1 MLPLAAPSLYV
12 SPKIDDAARAIC
24 ERLGLTPVQMSAE
37 EFLKDLHATAADRE
51 KLSVRRARSVQGL
64 SLLSTIKTTP
74 ALATLAREFVIV
86 NNEANWPSFD
96 RPAERFFEGYTPT
109 WDDLR
114 ELRDVQLQVSAKI
127 VAHSR
132 AFFESSIPTKPIA
145 LLCIEGT
152 AGSGKTTALMR
163 AAKGTADIGI
173 DILFFLGHSRL
184 PFDVLSDIARR
195 LPPSS
200 RLVVA
205 VDDVDTQ
212 VYQLRRF
219 IETYPS
225 AHARCVVMCAVRSGR
240 RQFVDQNLFDLLEP
254 QFEPIGL
261 LTRPEA
267 SDLAEKLRAAAKLG
281 SFAGWTT
288 AQLESQFVSTR
299 GMGWGGQILT
309 ILLKV
314 VQGGVLKERLI
325 SEWKSLDDLD
335 VRTFYGAVCIA
346 AACGIPIRLPVAFQ
360 TIETGDIKKIFT
372 ELSAGSMRSLMEWF
386 DLQFVRPRHRVIGEE
401 TVRCMGLDELFRIS
415 QRLNLALAPYVNRQT
430 IIRRT
435 SEARL
440 ARELMDTDG
449 ILVPVL
455 GELAEEWFATL
466 ESEWGWNSRYWEQR
480 ALTAMKAGHYSRA
493 RDFSEQAVGIED
505 HPLPMTTSANVM
517 LVSIEHDDTL
527 ERSQC
532 EDLFFRSI
540 ERLDDAIRKSWQK
553 HFISFHSYH
562 ILFRHAVQ
570 VARKL
575 TGGIPDTLRIKL
587 EFHGAEAERL
597 FGHDTDMSRAL
608 AKLKSED
615 GLIWREN

>member
-1 MLPLAAPSLYV
+1 
-12 SPKIDDAARAIC
+12 
-24 ERLGLTPVQMSAE
+24 
-37 EFLKDLHATAADRE
+37 
-51 KLSVRRARSVQGL
+51 
-64 SLLSTIKTTP
+64 
-74 ALATLAREFVIV
+74 
-86 NNEANWPSFD
+86 
-96 RPAERFFEGYTPT
+96 
-109 WDDLR
+109 
-114 ELRDVQLQVSAKI
+114 
-127 VAHSR
+127 
-132 AFFESSIPTKPIA
+132 
-145 LLCIEGT
+145 
-152 AGSGKTTALMR
+152 MR

-288 AQLESQFVSTR
+288 AQLE
-299 GMGWGGQILT
+299 GQILT

-466 ESEWGWNSRYWEQR
+466 ESEWGGTVGTGSS
-480 ALTAMKAGHYSRA
+480 GH
-493 RDFSEQAVGIED
+493 
-505 HPLPMTTSANVM
+505 
-517 LVSIEHDDTL
+517 
-527 ERSQC
+527 
-532 EDLFFRSI
+532 
-540 ERLDDAIRKSWQK
+540 
-553 HFISFHSYH
+553 
-562 ILFRHAVQ
+562 
-570 VARKL
+570 
-575 TGGIPDTLRIKL
+575 LRQ
-587 EFHGAEAERL
+587 
-597 FGHDTDMSRAL
+597 
-608 AKLKSED
+608 
-615 GLIWREN
+615 